1 MLLSRLELT
10 GFKSFPER
18 TVLEFNGGITG
29 VVGPNGCG
37 KSNILDS
44 IRWVLGEQ
52 RTSVLRSAKMEE
64 VIFSGTKTLKPTGM
78 AEVNLI
84 IKNNRGVLPIE
95 YDNIV
100 ITRRLFRSGESE
112 YYLNKNRCRLKDIME
127 LFFDT
132 GMGPHAYS
140 VIQQGMIDSILSDKT
155 EDRRSLFEEAAGVTK
170 YKHRKKEAENKL
182 QATEAD
188 LLRLGD
194 VLAEIEKQVI
204 QLRRQAKRTRRYSM
218 RKNDLKSIELTLAAA
233 LLFESQ
239 EKYKNL
245 QDEKRALELE
255 VESSIAKIDRLEV
268 NIQDLKLNLSEC
280 ESEAIRF
287 RQDESAMSLE
297 AANAENEIKL
307 NKQRLDSSIE
317 EIEKRKSD
325 ITSLHHRI
333 ENLQRE
339 INEKDNRL
347 NDAELQKT
355 QISDRSEAAE
365 NELFNL
371 MEENSRAEKDLECRK
386 AGYNEI
392 SGKISAHKAERA
404 SLEEMKRS
412 LKDKM
417 AEIEENTRGYDDI
430 KRENHD
436 NMLNLEKRHAELVS
450 QLTDLKSK
458 QKSGEE
464 ELVSREESAA
474 LMRDRL
480 SIKKGESSGLQAR
493 KELLEQL
500 IESGEGYSGGAK
512 AIIAWENKPSGILMP
527 VAEALEVP
535 EQYRIA
541 VNAALG
547 DMGELIPV
555 RTYDDARAAI
565 EYLKNNN
572 AGRSTFI
579 ALDRLGAL
587 PDPDNRPNDTAGLIG
602 FLDDLVSFP
611 DDYEPVVRLLLGR
624 VALFDSE
631 DAALNA
637 DGRWEYFTRVSRDGL
652 VILPSAMFSGGKAAG
667 GIFGR
672 RYDLQE
678 IKEKLEE
685 LLFEINQEEGRFN
698 GEREHL
704 SNVRAELEDGRKKIA
719 EIDADRNKIEAE
731 LAQMNF
737 DFRQR
742 ENEYSAAVNESLALR
757 NEIDRYERK
766 IAVLEE
772 ELNLF
777 EGNLTAKESEVGR
790 SSEIVEKLK
799 SRIKEAEG
807 NLTKIRI
814 KKVELDGL
822 ANKIKSDIDHEKEI
836 CLEAE
841 RMIESNN
848 DGIAKAEAAIEN
860 VREKIDELKS
870 NLESHF
876 IERARAKDGLLRI
889 EGIISEKMGEISD
902 IEKQLIDK
910 RKSREKSQS
919 LLHNLDMELMDLES
933 SRKSITDRISYEFG
947 TSKVEP
953 SPLEQHQTV
962 DSLKEQAEK
971 IRLELQRMEPVN
983 LMAEED
989 YERENDRYNFL
1000 IRQKEDLLDAKASLK
1015 EAINRINTTAEQ
1027 RFLKTFDAIEKNYQ
1041 NVFSKLF
1048 ENGEAHVELEDPSL
1062 PLESP
1067 IRILARPGGK
1077 KLLSVAQLSGGERAL
1092 TAISLL
1098 FAIYLVKPSPFCIL
1112 DEVDAPLD
1120 DINLVRFLQLIK
1132 GFAKDTQF
1140 IVITHNKLTM
1150 EASDIL
1156 YGVTM
1161 ENPGVSKVVSVRFG
1175 GGNGDGD
1182 NN

>member
-10 GFKSFPER
+10 GFKSFPEK

-64 VIFSGTKTLKPTGM
+64 IIFSGTRTLRPTGM

-84 IKNNRGVLPIE
+84 IKNNRGVLPVE

-204 QLRRQAKRTRRYSM
+204 QLRRQAKRARRYST
-218 RKNDLKSIELTLAAA
+218 RKNDLKDIELTLAAA

-239 EKYKNL
+239 EKYRNL
-245 QDEKRALELE
+245 HDQKRAVELE
-255 VESSIAKIDRLEV
+255 IESSMAETDRLEV
-268 NIQDLKLNLSEC
+268 NVQDLKLNLSEY
-280 ESEAIRF
+280 ESEAARF
-287 RQDESAMSLE
+287 RQDDSAMSLK
-297 AANAENEIKL
+297 AAEVESEIKL
-307 NKQRLDSSIE
+307 NKQRIDSSIE
-317 EIEKRKSD
+317 EIGKKKSD
-325 ITSLHHRI
+325 ITALRNRN

-339 INEKDNRL
+339 IDEKNNRL
-347 NDAELQKT
+347 NEAEIQRT
-355 QISDRSEAAE
+355 QISGQSEAAE
-365 NELFNL
+365 NDLSNL
-371 MEENSRAEKDLECRK
+371 MEEHPKAEKDLESQK
-386 AGYNEI
+386 AIYGEI
-392 SGKISAHKAERA
+392 CEKISALKAERA
-404 SLEEMKRS
+404 SLDEMKRL
-412 LKDKM
+412 LKSKM
-417 AEIEENTRGYDDI
+417 AEIEENTQGYDNI

-436 NMLNLEKRHAELVS
+436 DILNLENRRSELIS
-450 QLTDLKSK
+450 RLADLKSK

-464 ELVSREESAA
+464 ELAAREESAA

-512 AIIAWENKPSGILMP
+512 AIIEWNNKPSGIMMP
-527 VAEALEVP
+527 VADVLDVP
-535 EQYRIA
+535 GQYRAA

-547 DMGELIPV
+547 DMGEIIPV
-555 RTYDDARAAI
+555 RTYDDAMTAI

-572 AGRSTFI
+572 AGRATFV
-579 ALDRLGAL
+579 ALDRLGKL
-587 PDPDNRPNDTAGLIG
+587 PDSDERPNNVAGLIG
-602 FLDDLVSFP
+602 FLDDLLTFP
-611 DDYEPVVRLLLGR
+611 EDYEPAVRLLLGR
-624 VALFDSE
+624 IALFDSE

-637 DGRWEYFTRVSRDGL
+637 NGRWEYFTRVSRDGL
-652 VILPSAMFSGGKAAG
+652 VILPSAMFSGGKAVG

-678 IKEKLEE
+678 IREKLEE
-685 LLFEINQEEGRFN
+685 LSYEINQEESQLN
-698 GEREHL
+698 EERENL
-704 SNVRAELEDGRKKIA
+704 NSVRAELEDDRKKIA
-719 EIDADRNKIEAE
+719 ELDADRNKIEAE
-731 LAQMNF
+731 LAQVNF
-737 DFRQR
+737 DFKQS
-742 ENEYSAAVNESLALR
+742 ENEYSTAVNEASALQSDI
-757 NEIDRYERK
+757 ERYESR
-766 IAVLEE
+766 IAVLED
-772 ELNLF
+772 ELNAF
-777 EGNLTAKESEVGR
+777 EENLAANESEVKR
-790 SSEIVEKLK
+790 SSEAVERLE

-807 NLTKIRI
+807 NLTKFRI

-822 ANKIKSDIDHEKEI
+822 ADKIRSDIDHAKEI
-836 CLEAE
+836 CGEAE
-841 RMIESNN
+841 RMIEANN
-848 DGIAKAEAAIEN
+848 NGIAKAETEIEN
-860 VREKIDELKS
+860 AHKKNDELKS

-876 IERARAKDGLLRI
+876 VERARAKDSLLRI
-889 EGIISEKMGEISD
+889 EGIISEKMGEVGN
-902 IEKQLIDK
+902 IENQLIEK

-933 SRKSITDRISYEFG
+933 SRKSITERISYEFG
-947 TSKVEP
+947 ASNIEP
-953 SPLEQHQTV
+953 APLEQNQII
-962 DSLKEQAEK
+962 DSMKEQAEK

-983 LMAEED
+983 LMAGED

-1067 IRILARPGGK
+1067 IKILARPGGK

-1120 DINLVRFLQLIK
+1120 DINLVRFLKLVK
-1132 GFAKDTQF
+1132 GFSRDTQF
-1140 IVITHNKLTM
+1140 IIITHNRLTM

-1161 ENPGVSKVVSVRFG
+1161 ENPGVSKVVSVKFG
-1175 GGNGDGD
+1175 GGNGDGE
-1182 NN
+1182 NH